1 MNNHPKAI
9 LRIVKLVVLLSP
21 LLLAACGDGW
31 AMRIAPPALTND
43 LSASLPPQPP
53 A

>member
-1 MNNHPKAI
+1 MNNHPKAA

-21 LLLAACGDGW
+21 LLLAACGDNW
-31 AMRIAPPALTND
+31 TARIAPPSFSND
-43 LSASLPPQPP
+43 ISASIPPQPP